1 MKWLEKHP
9 WDHSRR
15 IDTSGQL
22 FTANS
27 NLWDSEMHGCNE
39 MILPYIFIVII
50 CIYTVDYGASMSMI
64 DIFHPKMEYPPE
76 VEDSPWTVT
85 FPIGK

>member
-15 IDTSGQL
+15 IDSSGQL

-39 MILPYIFIVII
+39 MILPYIFI
-50 CIYTVDYGASMSMI
+50 IYHIYIQSIMGQVW
-64 DIFHPKMEYPPE
+64 
-76 VEDSPWTVT
+76 VW
-85 FPIGK
+85 